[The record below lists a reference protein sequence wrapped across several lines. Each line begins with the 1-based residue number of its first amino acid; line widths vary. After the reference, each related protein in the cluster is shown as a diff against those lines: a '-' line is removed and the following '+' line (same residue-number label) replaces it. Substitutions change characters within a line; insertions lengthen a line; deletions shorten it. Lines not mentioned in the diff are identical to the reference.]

1 MHLPHMSHYV
11 YTHSHTLYV
20 YICIYVYQFISMYIY
35 ICIYIHICM
44 YMYIYTYTHI
54 YTRMYICIYMYK
66 YVYICT
72 PIYIYT
78 YVCTYLYVYTDTYIY
93 TYTYKIDTHK
103 DIYIYSVSLST
114 CLYISLQVQVWLELD
129 FLLKSVDSEEL
140 LPSQLL
146 ALVPPP
152 PPAGWP
158 SDFCVNDAARELGK
172 LYFAAVEKAAT
183 LADSDLQTHSWAFV
197 PADAAYPT
205 RLRAA
210 RLSWMIW

>member
-1 MHLPHMSHYV
+1 MYI
-11 YTHSHTLYV
+11 YV
-20 YICIYVYQFISMYIY
+20 YICI
-35 ICIYIHICM
+35 
-44 YMYIYTYTHI
+44 
-54 YTRMYICIYMYK
+54 
-66 YVYICT
+66 

-78 YVCTYLYVYTDTYIY
+78 YIYTYLYVYTYTYIY
-93 TYTYKIDTHK
+93 TYTYQIHTHK
-103 DIYIYSVSLST
+103 DIHIYCISVSSY
-114 CLYISLQVQVWLELD
+114 LYISLQVQVWLELD
-129 FLLKSVDSEEL
+129 FLLKSIDSEEL

-183 LADSDLQTHSWAFV
+183 LTDSDLQTHSWAFV